1 MLMVEQDLKR
11 AMAAASRTIC
21 MLEGAVAI
29 EGPTAALTREE
40 VTEAYFGLNKAR
52 AEALS
57 R

>member
-1 MLMVEQDLKR
+1 MLLVEQDLKR

-52 AEALS
+52 AEAL
-57 R
+57 